1 MNNYQKGEN
10 IINNLIVVSRNPF
23 NIDYFYKLKNLFAD
37 INYDYSKLSSNISQ
51 EFVNDLINN
60 ITNQLN
66 EPKGDIYYLI
76 NQKSRLL
83 SNSIL

>member
-51 EFVNDLINN
+51 EFVNDL
-60 ITNQLN
+60 
-66 EPKGDIYYLI
+66 
-76 NQKSRLL
+76 
-83 SNSIL
+83 